1 MKKAIIY
8 PGRFQPMMRHHAQV
22 FSSLQSRF
30 PEAEVYLAT
39 SDKTDPET
47 SPFDFAEK
55 QQIAQ
60 LGFGLNPSKIL
71 QVRRPYNVDD
81 YPFDQDSTVLVF
93 VVGQKDWDRFNFDDR
108 DPESGLVMQKRDPSK
123 PGHIQSIDTM
133 GRDPLPMKQRAYV
146 MLMPDVQDT
155 EGDVASASA
164 LRNQLRSAPDIQ
176 TARDAFQKF
185 YGEYNEQLFNLIYNK
200 IAEPE
205 MTEQNQELSTM
216 RKLAGLP
223 EDTEVAA
230 EAAPVEYYGVSD
242 QERLLA
248 ALGRTLMKR
257 AESESND
264 ELANIMARV
273 GQKFT
278 VYGAPDE
285 PDSLKDL
292 ANDLGMKEDAIL
304 KFAEFAQKIY
314 DREGEVGVEQD
325 DDIISEPDDAE
336 ELFAESTEVTEDEYI
351 TKRVVGHHDNEA
363 RMMQRDLLKIRD
375 YADELVQ
382 VLDGLQDGDFPHWW
396 QAKVVKAANYM
407 GAVKHF
413 LDGEMRLGPRDH
425 IGHNKVDMGPVAD
438 EVIGGPDFDLE

>member
-1 MKKAIIY
+1 
-8 PGRFQPMMRHHAQV
+8 
-22 FSSLQSRF
+22 LT
-30 PEAEVYLAT
+30 L
-39 SDKTDPET
+39 
-47 SPFDFAEK
+47 
-55 QQIAQ
+55 AQ

-93 VVGQKDWDRFNFDDR
+93 VVGEKDWDRFNFDQR

-123 PGHIQSIDTM
+123 PGHIQAIDTM
-133 GRDPLPMKQRAYV
+133 GRDPLPMNQRAYV

-164 LRNQLRSAPDIQ
+164 LRKQLKSAPDIQ
-176 TARDAFQKF
+176 TARRVFQKF
-185 YGEYNEQLFNLIYNK
+185 YGEYNEQLFNLIYSK

-223 EDTEVAA
+223 ENTEQTA

-248 ALGRTLMKR
+248 ALGRTLMKQ
-257 AESESND
+257 AEQEKDD
-264 ELANIMARV
+264 EMSNIMARV

-278 VYGAPDE
+278 VYGAPGE
-285 PDSLKDL
+285 PDSLRDL
-292 ANDLGMKEDAIL
+292 AIDLGMKEDAIL

-314 DREGEVGVEQD
+314 DRDGEVGANDQD
-325 DDIISEPDDAE
+325 DVISEPDDAE
-336 ELFAESTEVTEDEYI
+336 ELFAESEQMPGDEYI

-382 VLDGLQDGDFPHWW
+382 ALDGLQDGDFPHWW

-407 GAVKHF
+407 SAVKHF
-413 LDGEMRLGPRDH
+413 LDGEQRLGPRDH
-425 IGHNKVDMGPVAD
+425 IGHNQVDMGPVAD
-438 EVIGGPDFDLE
+438 EVIGDQGIELD